1 MSRLLALWL
10 TLLAAFWLTRAGT
23 SAVIFG
29 NADRGYEGVVQ
40 LVTVPAL
47 QALLV
52 AWATRRPG
60 PFAPAVPVRAALR
73 QPDLRVILLLDAAVL
88 VLGWV
93 LGTLAGVGWFSL
105 SQGRNLPSMWI
116 ALKAGAAGVVLF
128 RETRRSENEEARWLL
143 GFAFALCAL
152 ALAVLFDLIRPLPEL
167 LLPGQPRV
175 LRWIVIDGLLL
186 SAAVG
191 LLLRVQRIYRGRA
204 AALALDWAIGLGLL
218 AGLIAA
224 LHLVQR
230 PFLTEPWGSLA
241 ATLNSL
247 VATSLL
253 GAVLLARDERTPRT

>member
-10 TLLAAFWLTRAGT
+10 TLLAAFWLTRAGA
-23 SAVIFG
+23 SAVVFG
-29 NADRGYEGVVQ
+29 NADRSYEGIIQ

-60 PFAPAVPVRAALR
+60 PFAPAIPVRAALR
-73 QPDLRVILLLDAAVL
+73 QPDLKVILLLDAAVL
-88 VLGWV
+88 VAGWG
-93 LGTLAGVGWFSL
+93 LGTLAGIGWFSL
-105 SQGRNLPSMWI
+105 SQGRNLPSIWI

-128 RETRRSENEEARWLL
+128 RNTRGSQNEEARWLL
-143 GFAFALCAL
+143 GFAFALVAL
-152 ALAVLFDLIRPLPEL
+152 ALAVLFDLLRPLPEL

-175 LRWIVIDGLLL
+175 LRWVVIEALML

-191 LLLRVQRIYRGRA
+191 LAFRVQRIFRRHLA
-204 AALALDWAIGLGLL
+204 AASALALDWAVGLALL
-218 AGLIAA
+218 AVLIAT

-241 ATLNSL
+241 GTLNSL

-253 GAVLLARDERTPRT
+253 AAVLLAREP

>member
-10 TLLAAFWLTRAGT
+10 TLLAAFWLTRAGA

-29 NADRGYEGVVQ
+29 NADRTYEGVIQ

-60 PFAPAVPVRAALR
+60 PFAPAIPVRAALR

-88 VLGWV
+88 VAGWV
-93 LGTLAGVGWFSL
+93 LGTLAGIGWFSL
-105 SQGRNLPSMWI
+105 SQGRNLPSVWI
-116 ALKAGAAGVVLF
+116 ALKSGAAGVVLF
-128 RETRRSENEEARWLL
+128 RNTRGSENEEARWLL
-143 GFAFALCAL
+143 GFAFALVAL
-152 ALAVLFDLIRPLPEL
+152 ALAVLFDLLRPLPGM

-175 LRWIVIDGLLL
+175 LRWVVIEALML

-191 LLLRVQRIYRGRA
+191 LALRVQRIYRRRHGA
-204 AALALDWAIGLGLL
+204 STLALDWAVGLALL
-218 AGLIAA
+218 AVLIAA

-241 ATLNSL
+241 GTLNSL

-253 GAVLLARDERTPRT
+253 VAVLLAREEP